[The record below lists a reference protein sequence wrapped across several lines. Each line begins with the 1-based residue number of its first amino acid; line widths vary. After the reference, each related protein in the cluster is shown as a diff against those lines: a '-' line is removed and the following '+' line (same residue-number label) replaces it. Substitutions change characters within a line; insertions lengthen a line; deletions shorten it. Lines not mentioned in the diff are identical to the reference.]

1 MIEIASDALAAT
13 INPVGAELWSLRDA
27 EGREL
32 MTDADPA
39 FWRGRAPI
47 LFPIVGALNGD
58 QWRMDGQS
66 WSMPK
71 HGIVRR
77 RTFAVVEQAAAR
89 VVLRLTDDAE
99 TRASYPFAFGLEVEH
114 AIDGA
119 TLATTVHV
127 TNRDD
132 RDMPASLGFHPA
144 FAWPLP
150 YGAPRAEHRIL
161 FDQDEPGSLAQ
172 ILDESGVIGPVVRAT
187 PVEGRV
193 LTLRDD
199 LFEHDALIWRALAS
213 RSVRYG
219 AASGGPQLRVDF
231 ADLPMLGIWTKPGA
245 RFVCIEPWH
254 GIADPQGFA
263 GDIWDKPGILRF
275 APGETREFAIQV
287 TLEG

>member
-47 LFPIVGALNGD
+47 LFPNVGALNGD

-99 TRASYPFAFGLEVEH
+99 TRAS
-114 AIDGA
+114 
-119 TLATTVHV
+119 
-127 TNRDD
+127 
-132 RDMPASLGFHPA
+132 
-144 FAWPLP
+144 
-150 YGAPRAEHRIL
+150 
-161 FDQDEPGSLAQ
+161 
-172 ILDESGVIGPVVRAT
+172 
-187 PVEGRV
+187 
-193 LTLRDD
+193 
-199 LFEHDALIWRALAS
+199 
-213 RSVRYG
+213 
-219 AASGGPQLRVDF
+219 
-231 ADLPMLGIWTKPGA
+231 
-245 RFVCIEPWH
+245 
-254 GIADPQGFA
+254 
-263 GDIWDKPGILRF
+263 
-275 APGETREFAIQV
+275 
-287 TLEG
+287 